1 MGNVMAVS
9 AKATELGLTTKQ
21 EAFALAFV
29 ETGIAT
35 EAYRRAYDV
44 TQEANV
50 SWVHVEACQLLD
62 HPKVAQRVKQL
73 QEEAARMSLYS
84 VRAAFDEYGEAIDLA
99 KTTQNPSAMVAA
111 IKGKVALFGLEAPA
125 KAKVEH
131 TSPDGSM
138 SPKAGI
144 DLTKAPPELLAW
156 IVEQGDAT
164 KPE

>member
-1 MGNVMAVS
+1 MAVS
-9 AKATELGLTTKQ
+9 AKATVLGLTTKQ

-84 VRAAFDEYGEAIDLA
+84 VRAAFDEFGEAIDLA
-99 KTTQNPSAMVAA
+99 KATKNPSAMVAA
-111 IKGKVALFGLEAPA
+111 IKGKVELFGLAAPV
-125 KAKVEH
+125 KSKVTH
-131 TSPDGSM
+131 ANDPDNPMPDSGGAAVSLLLQRLDEIAER
-138 SPKAGI
+138 SGAAGEP
-144 DLTKAPPELLAW
+144 TP
-156 IVEQGDAT
+156 
-164 KPE
+164 